1 MKQTIAIFGA
11 GQSGQAARRLAH
23 SLGQAT
29 VLYDEGGQGDA
40 ADFFTAD
47 CERFDAFVFSP
58 GFAEEHPWR
67 RAAVET
73 RRPCLSE
80 LAFAAAHWRGPLIGI
95 TGTNGKT
102 TLTQLLASALG
113 ALDGQPGR
121 PCASVAAGNIGYPLA
136 DTVLSHVNRESTVA
150 VLEISSFQAELSQS
164 LRLDGLL
171 WTNFAEDHLDRYLTM
186 EAYFEAKA
194 QLFDCLKPGAPCFV
208 GPQVVPWIEQGRRAG
223 QAYRQAEA
231 DAELLNQ
238 LPADSAFRRAPNR
251 ENFSLAASWWQQ
263 RGLPIEVLV
272 RAAGEFRPAAHR
284 LEFVAEVGGVRFW
297 DDSKATNFHA
307 ALAAIESIDRPL
319 VWIGGGRAKGGD
331 VAAFARAV
339 AAQVDEVVLY
349 GEAASAMVE
358 AMCGCGVPVVRQDS
372 FADAVRAAA
381 GSAASLDGA
390 HVLLSPGFASF
401 DQFRSYRERGK
412 SFRELVLGLKRG
424 R

>member
-40 ADFFTAD
+40 ADFPAAD
-47 CERFDAFVFSP
+47 RERFDAFVFSP
-58 GFAEEHPWR
+58 GFAAEHPWR

-73 RRPCLSE
+73 GRPCLSE
-80 LAFAAAHWRGPLIGI
+80 LAFAAAHWRGPLVGI

-102 TLTQLLASALG
+102 TLTQLLAGALA
-113 ALDGQPGR
+113 ALDGQPGSE
-121 PCASVAAGNIGYPLA
+121 CSSVAAGNIGYPLA
-136 DTVLSHVNRESTVA
+136 DAVLSAANRESTVA

-171 WTNFAEDHLDRYLTM
+171 WTNFAEDHLDRYPTM

-194 QLFDCLKPGAPCFV
+194 QLFDCLKPGAHCFV
-208 GPQVVPWIEQGRRAG
+208 GPQVISWIEQGRRAG
-223 QAYRQAEA
+223 QAYIRAEA

-251 ENFSLAASWWQQ
+251 ENFSLAAAWWRQ
-263 RGLPIEVLV
+263 RELPTEVLV
-272 RAAGEFRPAAHR
+272 RVARDFRPAPHR
-284 LEFVAEVGGVRFW
+284 LEVVAGFGGVRFW

-307 ALAAIESIDRPL
+307 ALAAIESVGRPL

-339 AAQVDEVVLY
+339 AARVDVAVLY
-349 GEAASAMVE
+349 GEAASAMAE
-358 AMCGCGVPVVRQDS
+358 AMCGGGVPVLRHDR
-372 FADAVRAAA
+372 FADAVQTAAS
-381 GSAASLDGA
+381 SAAFLEGA
-390 HVLLSPGFASF
+390 NVLLSPGFASF
-401 DQFRSYRERGK
+401 DQFRSYSERGK
-412 SFRELVLGLKRG
+412 SFRELILGLKRG
-424 R
+424 G